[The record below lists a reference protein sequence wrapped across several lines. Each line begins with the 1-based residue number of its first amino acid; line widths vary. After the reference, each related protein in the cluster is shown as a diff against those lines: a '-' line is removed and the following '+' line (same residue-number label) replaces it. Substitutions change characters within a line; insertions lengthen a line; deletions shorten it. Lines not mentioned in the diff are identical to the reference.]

1 MFPGLGGLSPKKMQA
16 MMKHLGMEQE
26 EISASRVT
34 IEKTDGKKIVVEN
47 PSVTKISMRGQE
59 SFQVSGEAK
68 EESTE
73 PKTTQEDIK
82 TIMEKANVSEKEA
95 KKALE
100 ESGGDLAEA
109 ILKLSE

>member
-16 MMKHLGMEQE
+16 MMKQLGMEQE
-26 EISASRVT
+26 EISASRVI
-34 IEKTDGKKIVVEN
+34 IEKTDGKKIIVEN

-59 SFQVSGEAK
+59 SFQVSGETK
-68 EESTE
+68 EESAGPE
-73 PKTTQEDIK
+73 ITQEDIK

-109 ILKLSE
+109 ILKLSG